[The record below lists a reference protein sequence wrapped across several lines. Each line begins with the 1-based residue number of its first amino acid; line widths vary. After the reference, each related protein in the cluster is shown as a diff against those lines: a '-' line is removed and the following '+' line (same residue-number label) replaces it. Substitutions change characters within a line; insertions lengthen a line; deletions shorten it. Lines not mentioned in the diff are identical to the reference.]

1 MSCRISGSVGKLVWK
16 EQGAVLRSYQVFLV
30 FRVYTKGVE
39 TQLAKLR
46 FLAKFDEILKLF
58 ETKSLTYQ
66 IQV

>member
-1 MSCRISGSVGKLVWK
+1 MWK
-16 EQGAVLRSYQVFLV
+16 EQGAILRSYQVFVV

-39 TQLAKLR
+39 TQLSKLR
-46 FLAKFDEILKLF
+46 LLAKFDEILKLF